1 MKRNKSG
8 FTLVE
13 LIIVIAVI
21 GVLAAI
27 LIPVFSN
34 VIQKANEKSARSDA
48 RNAVSQYMI
57 DAVEDKSLPNDIV
70 IMVFKA
76 GKCYLYGYD
85 TESPDGLVCSA
96 QNADPAQGT
105 TPAEII
111 ENYSYNRMVEETP
124 APDENATYNINS
136 DGAFYLTVH
145 PELRS
150 IRGASFT
157 TIPGTGYMQIE
168 TEEHGDNT
176 AIFDGFLLPGT
187 YEMDVQSSADSG
199 NTNTST
205 SAPTATAEATETPAA
220 TQAPTA
226 EPTPTA
232 TQEPTPT
239 ATAEP
244 TPTPTYTVTYHANNA
259 SGDTHD
265 ETCYEGASHDIIA
278 NPFSYEGHTFKYFT
292 EGNADTGTHYKC
304 GTDAGYTHSITVN
317 ANMHLYAQWQLNTY
331 TITFTDGTNSQ
342 NKTYTHGT
350 TITLADENP
359 LTAPSGKEFDKFTV
373 GGADATTLTVTANAT
388 VTVVWKNTAA
398 AHVDPV
404 VENPVLVIRFCL
416 WNDSIPNNLL
426 SGQGGIK
433 TRLYDGHEGDF
444 KEIKLASIPSVDNNI
459 RIKYSN
465 LQIRDCSNETLATTF
480 DGWNWPYIGKTAS
493 NSNTAY
499 AIYDG
504 NYGGFV
510 GADGPYTIYEEELAY
525 YAVGDVYYIYIP
537 VKPVSASGN
546 VVFHPITEP
555 AILPSGERYM
565 ER

>member
-1 MKRNKSG
+1 MGGGNHSVIRSRLG

-34 VIQKANEKSARSDA
+34 VIAKANEKSARSDA

-57 DAVEDKSLPNDIV
+57 DATEDRTLPNDIV

-85 TESPDGLVCSA
+85 TESPDGLVCSV
-96 QNADPAQGT
+96 QNSDPTAAS
-105 TPAEII
+105 TPAEVIDTC
-111 ENYSYNRMVEETP
+111 SYNRLVNETP
-124 APDENATYNINS
+124 APDENATYNINT

-168 TEEHGDNT
+168 TSEHNDNT

-187 YEMDVQSSADSG
+187 YETDVQSSADAG

-205 SAPTATAEATETPAA
+205 SAPAA

-292 EGNADTGTHYKC
+292 EGNADTGTHYKS

-331 TITFTDGTNSQ
+331 TITFTDGTHSASY
-342 NKTYTHGT
+342 TATHGVAVQ
-350 TITLADENP
+350 LATVNP
-359 LTAPSGKEFDKFTV
+359 LTPDTGYELDYFTI
-373 GGADATTLTVTANAT
+373 GGADYQSDASHAFTAAAT
-388 VTVVWKNTAA
+388 VTVHWKTTITGGKSQYPSGISEADAAFIVKFVDTSASPNIVSQSGMSAMYQEGQFVVATYDAVQEFDSVSTQPTQIKIKIANLQTHFGTFYWPNINLSNDTAYG
-398 AHVDPV
+398 
-404 VENPVLVIRFCL
+404 II
-416 WNDSIPNNLL
+416 DSNGN
-426 SGQGGIK
+426 IK
-433 TRLYDGHEGDF
+433 TGGSFVINRSE
-444 KEIKLASIPSVDNNI
+444 VTNN
-459 RIKYSN
+459 
-465 LQIRDCSNETLATTF
+465 T
-480 DGWNWPYIGKTAS
+480 
-493 NSNTAY
+493 
-499 AIYDG
+499 IYVA
-504 NYGGFV
+504 V
-510 GADGPYTIYEEELAY
+510 GA
-525 YAVGDVYYIYIP
+525 IP
-537 VKPVSASGN
+537 PSAN
-546 VVFHPITEP
+546 VVFHPVTEP
-555 AILPSGERYM
+555 AILPSGEQYM
-565 ER
+565 DR